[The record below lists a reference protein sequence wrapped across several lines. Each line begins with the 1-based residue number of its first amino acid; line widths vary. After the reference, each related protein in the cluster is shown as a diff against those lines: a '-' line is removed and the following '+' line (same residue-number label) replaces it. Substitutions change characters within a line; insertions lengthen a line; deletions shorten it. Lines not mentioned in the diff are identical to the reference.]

1 MIKRALHLTY
11 KTARRVVVAVVG
23 TSVLLLGIVMLV
35 TPGPA
40 VVVIPV
46 GLAILAIEF
55 VWARQWLRKVREMIS
70 RRNAESHA
78 RRAESHR
85 PESRD

>member
-1 MIKRALHLTY
+1 MMKRAIHLTY
-11 KTARRVVVAVVG
+11 TTGRRIAIAVIG

-46 GLAILAIEF
+46 GLALLAVEF
-55 VWARQWLRKVREMIS
+55 VWARRWLKKLRQMIS
-70 RRNAESHA
+70 RRNADSHGQ
-78 RRAESHR
+78 RAERHR
-85 PESRD
+85 

>member
-1 MIKRALHLTY
+1 MMKRALHLTY
-11 KTARRVVVAVVG
+11 TTGRRIAIAVVG

-46 GLAILAIEF
+46 GLAILAVEF
-55 VWARQWLRKVREMIS
+55 VWARQWLKKLRQMIS
-70 RRNAESHA
+70 RRNAESHGQ
-78 RRAESHR
+78 RAETR
-85 PESRD
+85 R

>member
-70 RRNAESHA
+70 RRNAEAHA

-85 PESRD
+85 PESLD

>member
-1 MIKRALHLTY
+1 MKRAIHLTY
-11 KTARRVVVAVVG
+11 TTGRRIVIAVVG

-46 GLAILAIEF
+46 GLAILAVEF
-55 VWARQWLRKVREMIS
+55 VWARQWLKKLRQMIS
-70 RRNAESHA
+70 RQNAQSQG
-78 RRAESHR
+78 RRAETHR
-85 PESRD
+85 